1 MALEGV
7 EAAGQLCPVGLEPLV
22 ELPKGLDPQTVEP
35 ALGVATN
42 LDEAGVAQHLEM
54 ARHAGLV
61 HADGVDELGHRTFAT
76 PHGVEYAAAG
86 RFGNHSEDV
95 QLTGH
100 RSNIQP
106 SIYMHNHM

>member
-7 EAAGQLCPVGLEPLV
+7 EAAGQLGPVGLEPFV
-22 ELPKGLDPQTVEP
+22 ELPQGLDPQTVEP
-35 ALGVATN
+35 TLGIATD
-42 LDEAGVAQHLEM
+42 LDQAGVAQHLEM
-54 ARHAGLV
+54 PGHARLV
-61 HADGVDELGHRTFAT
+61 HADGVDKLGDRTLAA

-100 RSNIQP
+100 RSNIQR
-106 SIYMHNHM
+106 SIYMHKKI